1 MNTTDKIM
9 ALANTYA
16 ASYGKALLE
25 KLYGTSQSYTEQC
38 EAEAFKNREALL
50 AEIEA
55 LVRDAERVDY
65 LQTIARCDPK
75 MDGKH
80 VWWPTTFSQAQ
91 KLKGAT
97 LREAI
102 DAAMQEK
109 QS

>member
-9 ALANTYA
+9 AHVQHACATFKPSSLRVHDDVM
-16 ASYGKALLE
+16 ASL
-25 KLYGTSQSYTEQC
+25 
-38 EAEAFKNREALL
+38 REA
-50 AEIEA
+50 IEV
-55 LVRDAERVDY
+55 LVRDAERLDY
-65 LQTIARCDPK
+65 LQKNARCDPK

-80 VWWPTTFSQAQ
+80 VWWPMTFNQAQ

-102 DAAMQEK
+102 DTAMQEK